1 MTSWLLFQNSF
12 ILRRLTV
19 AIFVDII
26 KIASIFTKTIV
37 KDSKKFER
45 IRNYVSKWNLY
56 FYFLIQQNCQFPVKK
71 LWHQQN
77 SGCVQPDSYI
87 YCIFF
92 RWGITV
98 LSLIIVGYVWEILGR
113 GTFWHA
119 LPHLWAA
126 PKKPILNSVNSETL
140 LLSDVFEN
148 FIKMCLEISELN
160 PANIYMLLMVEKGT
174 RGGMC
179 TQFIDMQKLIV
190 NIWNI
195 LIKLTNHHT

>member
-56 FYFLIQQNCQFPVKK
+56 FYFLIQQNFQFPVKK

-92 RWGITV
+92 RCAKSHHCRICVRDFREGDFLARPPPS
-98 LSLIIVGYVWEILGR
+98 LSSPEKA
-113 GTFWHA
+113 H
-119 LPHLWAA
+119 
-126 PKKPILNSVNSETL
+126 SE
-140 LLSDVFEN
+140 
-148 FIKMCLEISELN
+148 
-160 PANIYMLLMVEKGT
+160 
-174 RGGMC
+174 
-179 TQFIDMQKLIV
+179 
-190 NIWNI
+190 
-195 LIKLTNHHT
+195 